1 LEGFLATVQT
11 VRRSAPDSTRRILD
25 GLRTAGISERRFLPD
40 PNREPFPGLTS
51 FQPKDSPVFFGRD
64 DEVGRL
70 LDRIALLSLVVD
82 RRLILLAGP
91 TGSGKS
97 TLLLA
102 GVIPR
107 LEVESTTW
115 SVCPPIRAGNYKAR
129 SLKAQ
134 IEGTAATQGTRT
146 LVIPI
151 DQVEEILTSAS
162 LTDDNS
168 SLLDELADV
177 FGNAR
182 GRLIALGT
190 IRSDAVA
197 EVESMLD
204 VSGVKTEL
212 LHVDPMSRLG
222 LIAAVTGP
230 CELSGIVLED
240 RLAERIAGDCGELV
254 LRSVVKLRGV
264 RC

>member
-1 LEGFLATVQT
+1 LNRFFSTSMSKPASHLVLTGKTYLYEKLKRSRAVIVLYSASWRESRWCFAELSHARVLGRTVIPVCLDETPLEGFLATVQT

-25 GLRTAGISERRFLPD
+25 GLRTAGISSKRRFLPD
-40 PNREPFPGLTS
+40 PNRVPFPGLTS

-70 LDRIALLSLVVD
+70 LDRIALLTLVVD

-97 TLLLA
+97 SLLLA

-162 LTDDNS
+162 LTDNNS

-177 FGNAR
+177 FGR
-182 GRLIALGT
+182 PIE
-190 IRSDAVA
+190 D
-197 EVESMLD
+197 SML
-204 VSGVKTEL
+204 SEF
-212 LHVDPMSRLG
+212 H
-222 LIAAVTGP
+222 
-230 CELSGIVLED
+230 
-240 RLAERIAGDCGELV
+240 
-254 LRSVVKLRGV
+254 
-264 RC
+264 